1 MGMFV
6 LLESSNKSRKLREIL
21 DVPSVSRSFQVVDP
35 LDIEDIVARIK
46 QLARDLEKFR
56 DGASSQLFS
65 PGQPALHQESLVAPG
80 SMEII
85 AQFRE
90 VLDDL
95 RQMMWL
101 QFEVAAA
108 SKVSEPETRDK
119 LLRRAAQI
127 LCALSVHPPPQK
139 QHLEAVTVSY
149 VDRLMDLVESQMETK
164 KLCN

>member
-1 MGMFV
+1 M
-6 LLESSNKSRKLREIL
+6 
-21 DVPSVSRSFQVVDP
+21 VDP

-46 QLARDLEKFR
+46 QLARDLEKIR

-65 PGQPALHQESLVAPG
+65 PGQPALHQESLAAPG
-80 SMEII
+80 SMETI
-85 AQFRE
+85 AQFKK

-108 SKVSEPETRDK
+108 SKVSEPEARNK
-119 LLRRAAQI
+119 LLQRAAQI
-127 LCALSVHPPPQK
+127 LCALSVHEPPPK

-149 VDRLMDLVESQMETK
+149 VDRVMELVESRMETK
-164 KLCN
+164 KRHN

>member
-1 MGMFV
+1 M
-6 LLESSNKSRKLREIL
+6 
-21 DVPSVSRSFQVVDP
+21 VDP

-46 QLARDLEKFR
+46 ELARDLERVR

-65 PGQPALHQESLVAPG
+65 PAQPALHQESLAAPG
-80 SMEII
+80 NMEII

-108 SKVSEPETRDK
+108 SKVGVPETCNK

-127 LCALSVHPPPQK
+127 LCALSIHPPPQK
-139 QHLEAVTVSY
+139 QHLEAVTVGY
-149 VDRLMDLVESQMETK
+149 VDRVMELVESRMDTK
-164 KLCN
+164 QLCN